1 MDILF
6 PDWVTPA
13 TAFSAQS
20 KAMPQKPVFARAP
33 ILAVSHCFSCNGTVR
48 TTDERIKN
56 LYINSGRWIDNPDL
70 WEGLF
75 RVACLIKT
83 KPMDEPVTT
92 LILNAVRDTEN
103 GSVAGCLS
111 RQISIIRA
119 AFAVYEY
126 NTDRTLLQRLAV
138 WCHYLE
144 IEFEQLTKED
154 PVPLYKPADLMEFLV
169 RFYQVTGLKAVL
181 RICTRL
187 RAAAFNWTSA
197 LHTFQQSIPV
207 STDELHPV
215 MPDLSAAPGDIDYD
229 EKEKLINHA
238 EILADGV
245 RYSVFSGIFSGNG
258 QDLAAGKVIWRYL
271 RKHHHAICG
280 GTTSNP
286 YLCGNG
292 PEQPISNCS
301 IAAWVEAFASQLIL
315 EDSEWALD
323 ELIRIIYNGLEDC
336 LNKEMAGSIQKVNG
350 SAYTVTTCEET
361 AALYARL
368 TRAAAVVCLHAVTL
382 KEKGICVNYQIPGRF
397 LLMIRKQAVI
407 LNMDEDSLQLQC
419 KKTINAYLDV
429 FMPVTGTSRLKL
441 TGSQE
446 EKDLTD
452 QEISEE
458 CGYFVHLKKEWHNQ
472 DGILFEDTDRVISED
487 THHQGICYI
496 HNNRLYALSVKKDD
510 PCYAVHPGSESY
522 DGRIKVSMSA
532 IPGVYHPDKKTDI
545 PVLPVS
551 DSQAELKE
559 LTPYSGTNDR
569 MTMFPRIKTH
579 V

>member
-6 PDWVTPA
+6 PGWATPA

-20 KAMPQKPVFARAP
+20 KAMPQKPVFTRAP
-33 ILAVSHCFSCNGTVR
+33 ILAVSHCFPCNGTVR
-48 TTDERIKN
+48 TSDERIRN
-56 LYINSGRWIDNPDL
+56 LYTASERWIDNPDL

-75 RVACLIKT
+75 RVACLIKN
-83 KPMDEPVTT
+83 KPMEEPVTA

-103 GSVAGCLS
+103 GSAEGCLS

-126 NTDRTLLQRLAV
+126 NTDRELLQRLAV

-144 IEFEQLTKED
+144 IEFEQLAKED

-215 MPDLSAAPGDIDYD
+215 MPDLKSAPADIDYD
-229 EKEKLINHA
+229 EKEKLINHS
-238 EILADGV
+238 EMLADGV
-245 RYSVFSGIFSGNG
+245 RYSVFSGLYSGNG
-258 QDLAAGKVIWRYL
+258 QDLAAGKVVWRYL
-271 RKHHHAICG
+271 HKHHHAICG

-286 YLCGNG
+286 YLCGNS
-292 PEQPISNCS
+292 PDQPISNCAV
-301 IAAWVEAFASQLIL
+301 AAWTEAFASQLVL

-323 ELIRIIYNGLEDC
+323 ELIRIIFNCLEDC
-336 LNKEMAGSIQKVNG
+336 LNKETAGSFQKVNC
-350 SAYTVTTCEET
+350 SESTDKMNEEP

-368 TRAAAVVCLHAVTL
+368 TRAAAAVFLHALTL
-382 KEKGICVNYQIPGRF
+382 KEKGFCVNYPIPGKF
-397 LLMIRKQAVI
+397 LLMVRKQAVI
-407 LNMDEDSLQLQC
+407 LNMNENSLYMQC
-419 KKTINAYLDV
+419 KKTFNALVDI
-429 FMPVTGTSRLKL
+429 FMPATGTSRIKL

-446 EKDLTD
+446 ETNV
-452 QEISEE
+452 EAEAVSAEN
-458 CGYFVHLKKEWHNQ
+458 GYYIHLKKEWHNQ
-472 DGILFEDTDRVISED
+472 DGIVFDDTDKIICEDTY
-487 THHQGICYI
+487 HQGICFI
-496 HNNRLYALSVKKDD
+496 HNNRLYALPVQKGD
-510 PCYAVHPGSESY
+510 PYYGIHNGNEIY
-522 DGRIKVSMSA
+522 DGGIIVSMSE
-532 IPGVYHPDKKTDI
+532 INGTYRPEKKTDI

-551 DSQAELKE
+551 DSRAELKK
-559 LTPYSGTNDR
+559 LVPYSRINGR
-569 MTMFPRIKTH
+569 ITMFPRIKTH

>member
-6 PDWVTPA
+6 PAWVMPA

-33 ILAVSHCFSCNGTVR
+33 ILTVSHCFPSNGTIR
-48 TTDERIKN
+48 TTDERISS
-56 LYINSGRWIDNPDL
+56 LYETSGRWIDNPYM

-75 RVACLIKT
+75 RIACLIKN
-83 KPMDEPVTT
+83 KPMEEPVTA

-103 GSVAGCLS
+103 GSAEGCLS
-111 RQISIIRA
+111 MQISIIRA

-126 NTDRTLLQRLAV
+126 NTDRKLLQRLAV

-144 IEFEQLTKED
+144 IEFEQLTHED
-154 PVPLYKPADLMEFLV
+154 PGPLYKPADLMEFLV

-181 RICTRL
+181 RICARL

-207 STDELHPV
+207 SIDEQDPV
-215 MPDLSAAPGDIDYD
+215 MPDLTAAPEDIDYD

-238 EILADGV
+238 EYLADGV
-245 RYSVFSGIFSGNG
+245 RYSIFSGVFSGNG
-258 QDLAAGKVIWRYL
+258 QDLAAGKVVWRYL

-286 YLCGNG
+286 YLCGNA
-292 PEQPISNCS
+292 PEQPISNRTV
-301 IAAWVEAFASQLIL
+301 AAWVEAFASQLIL

-323 ELIRIIYNGLEDC
+323 ELIRIVFNGLEDC
-336 LNKEMAGSIQKVNG
+336 LNKEMAGNIQKVNG
-350 SAYTVTTCEET
+350 SAMADKLCEET
-361 AALYARL
+361 AGLYARL
-368 TRAAAVVCLHAVTL
+368 TRAAASAFHHAVTL
-382 KEKGICVNYQIPGRF
+382 KEKSICVNYPAPGKF
-397 LLMIRKQAVI
+397 LLMIRKQALI
-407 LNMDEDSLQLQC
+407 LNMEEKSVYIQC
-419 KKTINAYLDV
+419 KKSFNAYVDV
-429 FMPVTGTSRLKL
+429 FIPATGTSAIKL
-441 TGSQE
+441 TGSQD

-452 QEISEE
+452 QVLYPGN
-458 CGYFVHLKKEWHNQ
+458 GYYIHLKKEWQNQ
-472 DGILFEDTDRVISED
+472 DGILFSDTDRIICED

-496 HNNRLYALSVKKDD
+496 HNNRLYSLPVKKDD
-510 PCYAVHPGSESY
+510 PYYAVYSGSEIY
-522 DGRIKVSMSA
+522 KQGIQVSMA
-532 IPGVYHPDKKTDI
+532 VIPGTYNPDKKTDI

-551 DSQAELKE
+551 DSPAELKE
-559 LTPYSGTNDR
+559 LTPYSRTNVR

>member
-1 MDILF
+1 MATLF

-33 ILAVSHCFSCNGTVR
+33 ILAVSHSFPCNGTVR

-56 LYINSGRWIDNPDL
+56 LYEASGRLIDNPYL

-75 RVACLIKT
+75 RIACLIKN
-83 KPMDEPVTT
+83 KPMEEPVTA

-103 GSVAGCLS
+103 GSVEGCLS
-111 RQISIIRA
+111 RQISVIRA

-126 NTDRTLLQRLAV
+126 NTDRTLLQRFAV

-154 PVPLYKPADLMEFLV
+154 PETLYKPADLMEFLV
-169 RFYQVTGLKAVL
+169 RFYQVTGMKAVL

-215 MPDLSAAPGDIDYD
+215 LPDLTAAPEDIDYD

-258 QDLAAGKVIWRYL
+258 QDLAAGKVVWRYL

-286 YLCGNG
+286 YLCGNA
-292 PEQPISNCS
+292 PEQPISNCTM
-301 IAAWVEAFASQLIL
+301 AAWVEAFASQLIL

-323 ELIRIIYNGLEDC
+323 ELIRIIFNGLEDC
-336 LNKEMAGSIQKVNG
+336 LNKETAGTIQKVNG
-350 SAYTVTTCEET
+350 SADVHNQSEET
-361 AALYARL
+361 SALYARL
-368 TRAAAVVCLHAVTL
+368 TRAAAAAYLHAVTL
-382 KEKGICVNYQIPGRF
+382 KEKGICVNYPVQGRF

-407 LNMDEDSLQLQC
+407 LNMNEETLRLQC
-419 KKTINAYLDV
+419 KKTFNAYVDV
-429 FMPVTGTSRLKL
+429 FLPATGTSVIKL
-441 TGSQE
+441 TGTQE
-446 EKDLTD
+446 ETVLTD
-452 QEISEE
+452 KADSTEN
-458 CGYFVHLKKEWHNQ
+458 GYWVHLKKEWHDQ

-496 HNNRLYALSVKKDD
+496 HNNRLYALPVKNDD
-510 PCYAVHPGSESY
+510 PCYAVHSGSEIY
-522 DGRIKVSMSA
+522 DGDIKVSMSV
-532 IPGVYHPDKKTDI
+532 IPGAYHPDKKTDI

-559 LTPYSGTNDR
+559 LMPYSRTKDR

>member
-1 MDILF
+1 M
-6 PDWVTPA
+6 TPA

-33 ILAVSHCFSCNGTVR
+33 ILAVSHCFPCNGTIR
-48 TTDERIKN
+48 TTDESIKN
-56 LYINSGRWIDNPDL
+56 LYVTAGRWIDNPYL

-75 RVACLIKT
+75 RVACLIKN
-83 KPMDEPVTT
+83 KPMEEPVTA

-103 GSVAGCLS
+103 GSAEGCLS

-126 NTDRTLLQRLAV
+126 NTDRMLLQRLAV

-144 IEFEQLTKED
+144 IEFEHLIKED
-154 PVPLYKPADLMEFLV
+154 PEPLYKPADLMEFLV

-207 STDELHPV
+207 CTDELHPV
-215 MPDLSAAPGDIDYD
+215 MPELTEAPEDIDYD

-238 EILADGV
+238 EMLADGI

-258 QDLAAGKVIWRYL
+258 QDLAAGKVVWRYL
-271 RKHHHAICG
+271 RKHHHALCG

-286 YLCGNG
+286 YLCGNA
-292 PEQPISNCS
+292 PEQPISNCTV
-301 IAAWVEAFASQLIL
+301 AAWVEAFASQLIL

-323 ELIRIIYNGLEDC
+323 ELIRIVFNSLEDC
-336 LNKEMAGSIQKVNG
+336 LNKERAGNIQKVNG
-350 SAYTVTTCEET
+350 SAYAFNQSGET
-361 AALYARL
+361 ADLYARL
-368 TRAAAVVCLHAVTL
+368 TRAAAVVYQHAVTL
-382 KEKGICVNYQIPGRF
+382 KEKGICVNYTVPGKF

-407 LNMDEDSLQLQC
+407 LNMNEDSLQLQC

-429 FMPVTGTSRLKL
+429 FIPVTGTSVIKL

-446 EKDLTD
+446 DTDLTD
-452 QEISEE
+452 TVVSKES
-458 CGYFVHLKKEWHNQ
+458 GYYVHLKKEWQNQ
-472 DGILFEDTDRVISED
+472 DGVLFEDTDRVISED

-496 HNNRLYALSVKKDD
+496 HNNRLYALPVKKDD
-510 PCYAVHPGSESY
+510 PNYAVHSGSEIY
-522 DGRIKVSMSA
+522 DGGVKVSMSV
-532 IPGVYHPDKKTDI
+532 IPGTYHPDKKTDI

-559 LTPYSGTNDR
+559 LIPYSRTKDR